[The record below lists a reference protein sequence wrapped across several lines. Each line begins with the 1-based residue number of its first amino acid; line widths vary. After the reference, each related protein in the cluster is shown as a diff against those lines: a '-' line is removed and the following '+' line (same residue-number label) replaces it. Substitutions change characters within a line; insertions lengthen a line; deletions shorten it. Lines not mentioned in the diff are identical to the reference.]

1 MAFQGVDPAIP
12 PYLRYEGKVRN
23 LRLSRR
29 EVAVIINDIW
39 VGRQEHGRN
48 MSMQDYVTK
57 YFEDRYLFALKIFC
71 NFNTTYKF
79 DNPRD

>member
-1 MAFQGVDPAIP
+1 MDPMIP

-29 EVAVIINDIW
+29 EVSVIINDIW
-39 VGRQEHGRN
+39 LGKLEHGQG

-57 YFEDRYLFALKIFC
+57 YFEDR
-71 NFNTTYKF
+71 
-79 DNPRD
+79 